1 LDLKNLQ
8 KILEQK
14 TEAPVH
20 LWNPEYCGEMDLQIN
35 ADGSW
40 WYMGSEITR
49 KRLIKLF
56 SRVIKKEQNE
66 YFLVTPVEK
75 LKIEVEDYP
84 FIANWLD
91 IVEDPSQP
99 HPWLILKTNVGD
111 QIKLDK
117 NTPLVVN
124 TDDKGTPI
132 PIIKVRANLY
142 AKLSRSVFYE
152 LVEMSENWDN
162 NGKLHSRVFSGT
174 DWFDLGSQ
182 E

>member
-1 LDLKNLQ
+1 MDLRQ
-8 KILEQK
+8 LEKLLIDQ
-14 TEAPVH
+14 TQAPVH
-20 LWNPEYCGEMDLQIN
+20 LWNPDYCGEMDLQIKK
-35 ADGSW
+35 DGSW
-40 WYMGSEITR
+40 WYMGSQITR

-56 SRVIKKEQNE
+56 SRVIKKEKEE

-75 LKIEVEDYP
+75 LKIKVDDFP

-91 IVEDPSQP
+91 IVDDPEQP
-99 HPWLILKTNVGD
+99 HPWLTLKTNVGD
-111 QIKLDK
+111 QIILNAQSPLIIDHNKDG
-117 NTPLVVN
+117 TPLP
-124 TDDKGTPI
+124 KI
-132 PIIKVRANLY
+132 LVRANLH

-152 LVEMSENWDN
+152 LVEMSESWDN

>member
-1 LDLKNLQ
+1 MDISQLEKLLDEKS
-8 KILEQK
+8 
-14 TEAPVH
+14 EAPVEQ
-20 LWNPEYCGEMDLQIN
+20 WNPEYCGEMDLQIKSN
-35 ADGSW
+35 GSW

-49 KRLIKLF
+49 KRLVKLF
-56 SRVIKKEQNE
+56 SRVIKKEKNE

-75 LKIEVEDYP
+75 LRIEVEDFP

-91 IVEDPSQP
+91 VVEDPKQL
-99 HPWLILKTNVGD
+99 HPWLSLKTNVGD

-117 NTPLVVN
+117 NSPLIVETNEKGIPTP
-124 TDDKGTPI
+124 K
-132 PIIKVRANLY
+132 IKVRANLF

-152 LVEMSENWDN
+152 LVEMSESWDN